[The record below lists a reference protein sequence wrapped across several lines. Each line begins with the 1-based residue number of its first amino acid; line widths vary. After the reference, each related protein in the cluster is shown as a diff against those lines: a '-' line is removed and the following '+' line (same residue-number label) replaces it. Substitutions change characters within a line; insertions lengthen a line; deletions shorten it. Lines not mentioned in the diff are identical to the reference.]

1 MQILISRYKRE
12 IKTNLSNSH
21 ISAEWMLS
29 KLREADSF
37 IRTNTTV

>member
-1 MQILISRYKRE
+1 MKKKKPNFSD
-12 IKTNLSNSH
+12 SH

-29 KLREADSF
+29 KLKEADSF